1 MNSGSPTEN
10 GRREGGTGGH
20 ENLGMAGKR
29 AVEAPA
35 AQTVLRQKAPAQ
47 TRTGL
52 KTEEQNEENKK
63 KKGGNKTMKYRIRL
77 DTMSDVNKFVKIA
90 TAYPGKI
97 MLTDGE
103 NFKVSGKSLLGA
115 MYTMEW
121 DAVYCESENE
131 IYHLI
136 KDFVE
141 EE

>member
-1 MNSGSPTEN
+1 
-10 GRREGGTGGH
+10 
-20 ENLGMAGKR
+20 
-29 AVEAPA
+29 
-35 AQTVLRQKAPAQ
+35 
-47 TRTGL
+47 
-52 KTEEQNEENKK
+52 
-63 KKGGNKTMKYRIRL
+63 MKYKIRL

-90 TAYPGKI
+90 TSYPGKI
-97 MLTDGE
+97 MLTDGD

-121 DAVYCESENE
+121 DNVYCESDNE